1 MIIIPQNR
9 AALAGDALTDAD
21 ICLELFSAQ
30 CSTLYYLQAYATCTK
45 YGERTVLL
53 TNVRSQFR
61 VFNNDFLEGFFLSL
75 QWGPK
80 SKILNPYCRIQSR
93 KYDDASSVTSI

>member
-1 MIIIPQNR
+1 MIIIPQKN

-21 ICLELFSAQ
+21 TIVLPLSAQ
-30 CSTLYYLQAYATCTK
+30 PCTTWKYTTCTK
-45 YGERTVLL
+45 YGEIAVLL

-61 VFNNDFLEGFFLSL
+61 VFNNDFLEWFFLSL

-80 SKILNPYCRIQSR
+80 SKIPKKSEI
-93 KYDDASSVTSI
+93 